1 MGATHLLGARVFS
14 LQRNGSSEAGCRCCW
29 LASEAGCRCCW
40 LASLHC
46 ASLECASLECAS
58 LECASLECA
67 SLSALEG
74 GCSQLVCDWFAC
86 DWFVCDWLAMVL
98 ASAHAL
104 SSHQLA
110 TCTPWR
116 YRSHRCA
123 RDIRHSSCEEAAIKR
138 GGKNSAISDVSL
150 SRARSVCVC
159 VSFSLCVCSWWMMAR
174 VWSCQEVRGLSRG
187 SLVLAAPAALNR
199 TREGSAQ
206 LYSWLF
212 LAAGSTWKSADLSFL
227 QHLTGLVAC
236 GSNIAPTRKLLLDVR
251 APVASAACCS
261 TIAVEV
267 RVSGRDLLF

>member
-1 MGATHLLGARVFS
+1 MRACGREIEQERSRSTRSVWPEMCRKALRPFFFCPRAWGVPSVGVSALGGWGGWGTLQRGGLSQNVGATHLLGARVFS

-29 LASEAGCRCCW
+29 LASEAGCRCCS

-74 GCSQLVCDWFAC
+74 GCSQFVCDWFAC

-150 SRARSVCVC
+150 SLARSVCVC
-159 VSFSLCVCSWWMMAR
+159 VSFSLSVC
-174 VWSCQEVRGLSRG
+174 
-187 SLVLAAPAALNR
+187 
-199 TREGSAQ
+199 
-206 LYSWLF
+206 
-212 LAAGSTWKSADLSFL
+212 AAG
-227 QHLTGLVAC
+227 G
-236 GSNIAPTRKLLLDVR
+236 
-251 APVASAACCS
+251 
-261 TIAVEV
+261 
-267 RVSGRDLLF
+267 